1 MADQSQERKIFT
13 LLDVSKSIQQT
24 LAGRYGSAFWVK
36 AEMNKLNYYPHSGHC
51 YPELVEKS
59 GGKITAQMKA
69 NLWKDDYLRADQKF
83 RATLKEPLKDGIK
96 ILFLAKISF
105 NPVHG
110 LALQILEIDPAF
122 TLGDLE
128 KEKQE
133 SIDRLKQE
141 GVFSLNKFIP
151 LALLPQRIAIISVE
165 SSKGYADFIDVI
177 SKNPWKYRFFHM
189 LFPAVLQGD
198 KAAAEITAQLNRIR
212 KVIAHFDV
220 VAIIRGG
227 GGDIGLS
234 CYNNYTLAQTICTFP
249 APVITGIGHS
259 TNETVA
265 ELVSFQNAITPTKL
279 AEYLIQQFHDFSVP
293 VQEAEARI
301 IEFAE
306 SIIAENKY
314 ALLSTVKLFR
324 SVTENILLRNK
335 NFADQIGTA
344 VQKQISF
351 RFHHERARLNNLKF
365 SLTRSSAEAIGA
377 GRMNLKNSGR
387 ILQKDSVMSI
397 KAKKQ
402 EVEQFADQLR
412 QQVSQQISYS
422 LLRIDSIEKNVR
434 NLSPEN
440 VLRRGYSIT
449 RSKGKLVRNAE
460 DVNPGD
466 HLSTTLY
473 SGNVTSIAESIE
485 KLKKD
490 E

>member
-1 MADQSQERKIFT
+1 MPEEISNKRIFT
-13 LLDVSKSIQQT
+13 LLEVSKSIQQT
-24 LAGRYGSAFWVK
+24 LTGRYGSAFWVK
-36 AEMNKLNYYPHSGHC
+36 AEMNKLNHYPHSGHC

-59 GGKITAQMKA
+59 GGRITAQIKA

-83 RATLKEPLKDGIK
+83 RVTLKEPLRDGIK
-96 ILFLAKISF
+96 ILFLAKVSF
-105 NPVHG
+105 DPVHG
-110 LALQILEIDPAF
+110 LALRMLDIDPSF

-141 GVFSLNKFIP
+141 GIFGRNKTLP

-177 SKNPWKYRFFHM
+177 NKNPWKYQFFHM

-198 KAAAEITAQLNRIR
+198 KAATEITAQLNRIR
-212 KVIAHFDV
+212 KVVSHFDV

-234 CYNNYTLAQTICTFP
+234 CYNNFTLAQTICTFP

-293 VQEAEARI
+293 VQEAETRI
-301 IEFAE
+301 VGFAKN
-306 SIIAENKY
+306 IIAENKSS
-314 ALLSTVKLFR
+314 LLSEVKLFR

-335 NFADQIGTA
+335 NLADQVGTN
-344 VQKQISF
+344 VQAQISF
-351 RFHHERARLNNLKF
+351 RIHRERTNLSNLKY
-365 SLTRSSAEAIGA
+365 SLARISAETIGEEK
-377 GRMNLKNSGR
+377 MNLRNSGR
-387 ILQKDSVMSI
+387 ILQKDSISSI
-397 KAKKQ
+397 KIKRQ
-402 EVEQFADQLR
+402 EIE
-412 QQVSQQISYS
+412 QISGQARQRTNQLISYFQLKMDS
-422 LLRIDSIEKNVR
+422 LEKNVR

-449 RSKGKLVRNAE
+449 RLNGKMIRKSEEVS
-460 DVNPGD
+460 PGD
-466 HLSTTLY
+466 QISTTLF
-473 SGNVTSIAESIE
+473 SGNINSIVESTE
-485 KLKKD
+485 KSKED

>member
-1 MADQSQERKIFT
+1 MPEDISDKRIFT
-13 LLDVSKSIQQT
+13 LLEVSKSIQQT
-24 LAGRYGSAFWVK
+24 LTGRYGSAFWVK
-36 AEMNKLNYYPHSGHC
+36 AEMNKLNHYPHSGHC

-59 GGKITAQMKA
+59 GGRITAQMKA

-83 RATLKEPLKDGIK
+83 RATLKEPLRDGIK

-105 NPVHG
+105 DPVHG
-110 LALQILEIDPAF
+110 LALRILEIDPAF

-141 GVFSLNKFIP
+141 GIFRMNKLLP
-151 LALLPQRIAIISVE
+151 LALLPKRIAIISVE

-177 SKNPWKYRFFHM
+177 NKNPWKYQFFHM

-212 KVIAHFDV
+212 KVVAHFDV

-234 CYNNYTLAQTICTFP
+234 CYNNFTLAQTICTFP

-279 AEYLIQQFHDFSVP
+279 AEYLIQHFHDFSVP
-293 VQEAEARI
+293 VQEAETRI
-301 IEFAE
+301 IEYARNT
-306 SIIAENKY
+306 IAENKSS
-314 ALLSTVKLFR
+314 LLSIVKLFR

-335 NFADQIGTA
+335 NVADQIATT

-351 RFHHERARLNNLKF
+351 RFHRERANLGNLKF
-365 SLTRSSAEAIGA
+365 SLTRSSAETIGE
-377 GRMNLKNSGR
+377 GRMKLRNSGR
-387 ILQKDSVMSI
+387 ILQKDSIASI
-397 KAKKQ
+397 KIRRQ
-402 EVEQFADQLR
+402 EIVQWNDQLR
-412 QQVSQQISYS
+412 QQASQQLSYFQ
-422 LLRIDSIEKNVR
+422 LEIDSIEKNVR
-434 NLSPEN
+434 NLSPEH
-440 VLRRGYSIT
+440 VLGRGFSIT
-449 RSKGKLVRNAE
+449 RFNGKLIRNAE
-460 DVNPGD
+460 DVKPGD
-466 HLSTTLY
+466 ELSTILF
-473 SGNVTSIAESIE
+473 SGSVNSIVQSTDKSKE
-485 KLKKD
+485 D